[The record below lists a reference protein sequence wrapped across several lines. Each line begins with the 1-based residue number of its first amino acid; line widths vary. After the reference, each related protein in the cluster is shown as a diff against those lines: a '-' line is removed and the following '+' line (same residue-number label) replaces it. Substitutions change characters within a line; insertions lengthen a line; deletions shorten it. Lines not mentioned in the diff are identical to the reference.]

1 MQKKLLVVMG
11 LLLSIMSIHAQ
22 EESPEQKRLKEAEK
36 KLIEAKANHQK
47 NISEAR
53 RKMGESWAEA
63 IANHEKNI
71 SEARRKIGAER
82 AETLLSAGVGL
93 KYPGLDSSPQKR
105 EGIYLNDQYKEV
117 SYAIPFA
124 KGVLVLNFAPDS
136 IEGYDGNEIVLKSW
150 VEKEEE
156 AAIDG
161 LVLVSGNGLA
171 DNTSLGL
178 FVDKKGESD
187 SVVINELDMQGI
199 SGVKVMV
206 PKAVKIL
213 VKYNSTY
220 QNEQITFLN
229 IKSELEVAV
238 RFNPIIIKNITGAAT
253 VNSMYGS
260 IVAQFEAPPSMPVSL
275 ISSYGNVDV
284 TIPPIS
290 KVDLHVK
297 TSWGKI
303 YIAQSLVG
311 KVQKDAD
318 SKESREQ
325 LKGKLNG
332 GGTPFILSSGW
343 GKIYLRLK

>member
-1 MQKKLLVVMG
+1 MQKKLLVLMG
-11 LLLSIMSIHAQ
+11 LMLGTMSLNAQ
-22 EESPEQKRLKEAEK
+22 ESAEHKRMKEVEK
-36 KLIEAKANHQK
+36 KLVEAKANQIQK
-47 NISEAR
+47 VKEATKKTNEAR
-53 RKMGESWAEA
+53 QEALRSIES
-63 IANHEKNI
+63 
-71 SEARRKIGAER
+71 ARSTFGS
-82 AETLLSAGVGL
+82 T
-93 KYPGLDSSPQKR
+93 YPGMDSLYWKGNAITGPEYFNLQSHLRGQLFPN
-105 EGIYLNDQYKEV
+105 EHYKEV
-117 SYAIPFA
+117 SYAIPFT
-124 KGVLVLNFAPDS
+124 KGVLLLNFAPDT
-136 IEGYDGNEIVLKSW
+136 IESYDGNEIVLKSW

-171 DNTSLGL
+171 DNTGLGL
-178 FVDKKGESD
+178 FVDRKGESD
-187 SVVINELDMQGI
+187 SVVIRELDMQGI
-199 SGVKVMV
+199 RGVKVMV
-206 PKAVKIL
+206 PEAVKIQL
-213 VKYNSTY
+213 KYNGQY
-220 QNEQITFLN
+220 QTERIVFLN
-229 IKSELEVAV
+229 LKSELEVAV

-260 IVAQFEAPPSMPVSL
+260 INALFDLPPSMPVSL